1 MSKLWLLP
9 IVATGAA
16 LAGTALHPPGEQAPA
31 VAEVYD
37 LRHLDAGEAEFGLRM
52 LYAVPEGEAP
62 ALTTR
67 VLQGRL
73 VVRATPAVHDE
84 VRELLAE
91 VDR

>member
-16 LAGTALHPPGEQAPA
+16 LAGTVLPSSTEELP
-31 VAEVYD
+31 VVEVYD
-37 LRHLDAGEAEFGLRM
+37 LAHLDVGEAEYSLRM
-52 LYAVPEGEAP
+52 LYATPQGEPP

-67 VLQGRL
+67 AMHGQL
-73 VVRATPAVHDE
+73 VIRATPAVHDQ
-84 VRELLAE
+84 VRALLDE